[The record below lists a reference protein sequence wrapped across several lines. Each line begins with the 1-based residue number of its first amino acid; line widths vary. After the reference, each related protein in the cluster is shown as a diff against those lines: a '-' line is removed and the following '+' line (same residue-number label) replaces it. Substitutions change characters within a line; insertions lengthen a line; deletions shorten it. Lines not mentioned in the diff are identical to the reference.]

1 MLGLV
6 PRIALGLAP
15 PQLASLLPAR
25 GVVSKPVQRQRLRYW
40 KPLHGKHI
48 STPADFRNSVVIK
61 RSVFGIALCYNKIPQ
76 RMIDHNSVKVFQSA
90 LQQGL
95 LRFAEVRVA
104 QGCDWERLYSVD
116 WRRLQG
122 THLDELFV

>member
-6 PRIALGLAP
+6 HRVALGLAL
-15 PQLASLLPAR
+15 PQLASLLPVH
-25 GVVSKPVQRQRLRYW
+25 GVVNKPVQRQRLRYW
-40 KPLHGKHI
+40 RPSRNKQI
-48 STPADFRNSVVIK
+48 STPANFRSSGVIM
-61 RSVFGIALCYNKIPQ
+61 RSVFGIALCYNKFPH

-95 LRFAEVRVA
+95 LRFADLRVA
-104 QGCDWERLYSVD
+104 QGCDWERLYSMD
-116 WRRLQG
+116 WRRLQR